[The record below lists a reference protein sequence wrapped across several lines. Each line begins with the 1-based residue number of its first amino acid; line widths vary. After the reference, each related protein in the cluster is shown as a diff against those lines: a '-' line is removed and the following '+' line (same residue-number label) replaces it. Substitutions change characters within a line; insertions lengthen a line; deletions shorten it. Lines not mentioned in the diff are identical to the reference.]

1 MLVTVSWFRR
11 LKSSLPWWSVL
22 EIPLMKWSLK
32 IGTFAGI
39 GVYLHWTFALLI
51 GWIFMAHLTAGKTP
65 LEALA
70 GVVFILTLFACV
82 VLHEFGHA
90 LTARRYGVGTRDITL
105 LPIGGVA
112 RLERI
117 PEKPMQEFWVAV
129 AGPAVNVVI
138 AALLFVILLVLNGA
152 KQVPGVIWF
161 EGGFLAQLIW
171 VNLLIVAFNMLPA
184 FPMDG
189 GRVLRSLLAIRMGR
203 QRATHIAANIGQAMA
218 ITFGIFG
225 FFLFHNPFL
234 VFIAIM
240 VYLGAQA
247 EASQVDMQSAL
258 GGLRVKDA
266 MMTRFRTLSAF
277 DSLEQAVEELLAGS
291 QHDFPV
297 LNGEALVGMLMRDD
311 LIKAVVDGRR
321 DALISEVMNREF
333 IPVDESDILTTTL
346 EAMSKN
352 QITTTPVI
360 ANDRIVGLLTMENIG
375 ELVMVS
381 SGLDH
386 HSKR

>member
-1 MLVTVSWFRR
+1 
-11 LKSSLPWWSVL
+11 
-22 EIPLMKWSLK
+22 
-32 IGTFAGI
+32 
-39 GVYLHWTFALLI
+39 
-51 GWIFMAHLTAGKTP
+51 
-65 LEALA
+65 
-70 GVVFILTLFACV
+70 VVFILTLFACV

-297 LNGEALVGMLMRDD
+297 LNGGALVGMLMRDD